1 MSNPISTMTG
11 KVLDGQMELM
21 IACAAML
28 EAYVGKFPTTEGNV
42 KLNDADMKAWKEKFY
57 PSLVESGPQLPD
69 NLYFDPTGKMKNYGI
84 GTDGEFS
91 AKELFQFL
99 YRLYKSMY
107 ELKAATGQL

>member
-1 MSNPISTMTG
+1 MMNPISTMTG
-11 KVLDGQMELM
+11 KALDGQMELM
-21 IACAAML
+21 VACAAML
-28 EAYVGKFPTTEGNV
+28 EPYVEKMQTATSNL

-69 NLYFDPTGKMKNYGI
+69 NLYFEPTGKKKNYGI

-99 YRLYKSMY
+99 FRLYKCMY
-107 ELKAATGQL
+107 ELKAATA